1 MNKKTGVLL
10 INLGTP
16 DSPSKRDVGK
26 YLREFLNDPRVI
38 DIPSVLR
45 FLLVNLIIIPFRT
58 PKSAKIYKKLWDRSG
73 AISPLLKYG
82 NIVKGNLQNEF
93 GPESNV
99 SIELA
104 MRYGEPSLDHVL
116 EKMRKEY
123 YEQIIVLPLFPQ
135 YASAS
140 TGSALEKT
148 LKIVR
153 KWQSIPELK
162 VISHF
167 YDNEDYIT
175 TILERTKKYKLDEYD
190 HILFSFHG
198 LPIRQLEKANV
209 TGSCE
214 NCNCTKEINENNH
227 LCYLSHC
234 YATSRILGKR
244 LGLTADKYTV
254 CFQSRLNSKWIEP
267 FSDKIVIEQGEKGAK
282 KLLMFSPAFVAD
294 CLETTIEISE
304 EYQELFEEHGGEKI
318 QLVES
323 LNDHPIWIQGL
334 KKMILSRI

>member
-73 AISPLLKYG
+73 GISPLLKYG
-82 NIVKGNLQNEF
+82 NIVKENLQNEF
-93 GPESNV
+93 GPQSNV

-148 LKIVR
+148 LKIIE
-153 KWQSIPELK
+153 KWQAIPELK

-167 YDNEDYIT
+167 YDNEDYIE
-175 TILERTKKYKLDEYD
+175 TILERTKK
-190 HILFSFHG
+190 I
-198 LPIRQLEKANV
+198 
-209 TGSCE
+209 
-214 NCNCTKEINENNH
+214 
-227 LCYLSHC
+227 
-234 YATSRILGKR
+234 
-244 LGLTADKYTV
+244 
-254 CFQSRLNSKWIEP
+254 
-267 FSDKIVIEQGEKGAK
+267 
-282 KLLMFSPAFVAD
+282 
-294 CLETTIEISE
+294 
-304 EYQELFEEHGGEKI
+304 
-318 QLVES
+318 
-323 LNDHPIWIQGL
+323 
-334 KKMILSRI
+334 